1 MIFCS
6 ITIPEISNNQLNE
19 MFLDYSTNLWK
30 GNNAIDIHDFSI
42 LVEELTQKKYS

>member
-30 GNNAIDIHDFSI
+30 GNNAIDIRDFSI
-42 LVEELTQKKYS
+42 LVEELTRQKYS